1 MWPAKFIGT
10 DNWSR
15 NTARWATQKR
25 LKYQGRT
32 TICKM
37 LFGFYN
43 EVRSTRDVFGLFVPE
58 PVLDKIAKEGLN
70 SIKLGGAEEGIAT
83 IQFTDIRSFSA
94 IAEKRSPN
102 ETLAFLNEFMTRM
115 QPVIHANGGFIN
127 QFVGDEIMVI
137 FYKFGHSDDAIQT
150 AIAMR
155 NALKEYNRE

>member
-83 IQFTDIRSFSA
+83 ILFTDIRSFTA
-94 IAEKRSPN
+94 IAEQLLSAEFMNKDHDRDASLPAGLLTTKLHIPSARTDLVRLT
-102 ETLAFLNEFMTRM
+102 ERLNE
-115 QPVIHANGGFIN
+115 
-127 QFVGDEIMVI
+127 
-137 FYKFGHSDDAIQT
+137 S
-150 AIAMR
+150 
-155 NALKEYNRE
+155 L